1 MAQSGEEDKITNLGI
16 DIGGTKVA
24 FRMGGRSGEMRW
36 APFRDIRDDL
46 AQLAAAV
53 GELGVPTAVGV
64 AMPATVDL
72 DGTVLT
78 WPNRPGW
85 TGANLYHFFDEIFPS
100 IPVSFADDGDL
111 AAVAE
116 ADAAGCAD
124 LVYFGVG
131 TGIGGGIVSG
141 GRPWPGLARGS
152 CELGHLIVD
161 RNGPPC
167 TCGRSGCVQA
177 LASGPATLSRAAG
190 ILGHEPEFTEFA
202 QAYRDACG
210 WAMAAVQESCAALAA
225 AAVGIAELAHPS
237 RVLIGGGFAAALPGF
252 AAEVDA
258 QAKTLVRSG
267 KPVVPIQAAALGGLS
282 SLHGAL
288 LLAGNQHWGKP

>member
-1 MAQSGEEDKITNLGI
+1 
-16 DIGGTKVA
+16 
-24 FRMGGRSGEMRW
+24 MRW

-53 GELGVPTAVGV
+53 AEFGEPEAIGV
-64 AMPATVDL
+64 AVPATL
-72 DGTVLT
+72 DHTGTVLT

-85 TGANLYHFFDEIFPS
+85 AGANLYTLFDEIFPS
-100 IPVSFADDGDL
+100 VPVGFADDGDL

-152 CELGHLIVD
+152 CELGHLVVD
-161 RNGPPC
+161 RNGPLC

-177 LASGPATLSRAAG
+177 LASGPATLRRAAG
-190 ILGHEPEFTEFA
+190 ILGREPEFAEFT
-202 QAYRDACG
+202 QAYRDAAG
-210 WAMAAVQESCAALAA
+210 WALAAVQETCAALAT
-225 AAVGIAELAHPS
+225 AAVGIAELAHPD
-237 RVLIGGGFAAALPGF
+237 RVVIGGGFAAALPGF
-252 AAEVDA
+252 AAEVAA
-258 QAKTLVRSG
+258 QAKTLARAG
-267 KPVVPIQAAALGGLS
+267 KPPVPIQPANLGGLS

-288 LLAGNQHWGKP
+288 LLAANQHWGKH

>member
-1 MAQSGEEDKITNLGI
+1 MTNLGI

-24 FRMGGRSGEMRW
+24 FRMGGRSGELRW

-53 GELGVPTAVGV
+53 GELGVPAAVGV
-64 AMPATVDL
+64 AMPATVDP

-85 TGANLYHFFDEIFPS
+85 TGANLYRLFDEIFPGV
-100 IPVSFADDGDL
+100 PVSFADDGDL

-141 GRPWPGLARGS
+141 GRPWPGFARGS

-190 ILGHEPEFTEFA
+190 ILGHEPEFAEFS

-258 QAKTLVRSG
+258 QAKTLVRPG
-267 KPVVPIQAAALGGLS
+267 KQAVPIQAAALGGLS